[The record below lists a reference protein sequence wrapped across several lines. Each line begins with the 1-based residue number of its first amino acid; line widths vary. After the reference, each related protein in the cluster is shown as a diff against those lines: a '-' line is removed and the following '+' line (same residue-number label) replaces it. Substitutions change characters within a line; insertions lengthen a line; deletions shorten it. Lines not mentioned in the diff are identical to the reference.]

1 MRAILLSLALVA
13 ATAPAR
19 SEKIPGQDD
28 AAPAAS
34 GDLAGHFLCPNCDS
48 VNPHEASYCMACGAA
63 LGPREEKPWPRTPV
77 TLAPEL
83 YVRYASFTFGI
94 VTTYDAG
101 RWGNELALTAL
112 YDFRHLDGAALGD
125 NIYFYFSE
133 RRLKPYISAE
143 PYVNYVDGGDPVGR
157 LAVGGGVR
165 YGYGRYGS
173 YARAGVSAGAY
184 VADGEFYPQAFVSAR
199 ILHLFTPHIGI
210 GGGLGGSLFW
220 SSISFGPAFAF

>member
-1 MRAILLSLALVA
+1 MRVIVMSLALAV
-13 ATAPAR
+13 ATAPVWPAET
-19 SEKIPGQDD
+19 SAGDGSKPSTP
-28 AAPAAS
+28 PAA
-34 GDLAGHFLCPNCDS
+34 AGPVCPQCQTP
-48 VNPHEASYCMACGAA
+48 NPPGALYCTACGARLA
-63 LGPREEKPWPRTPV
+63 PQEKELWPRTPV
-77 TLAPEL
+77 TLAPEI

-94 VTTYDAG
+94 VTTYDGG

-112 YDFRHLDGAALGD
+112 YDFRDLDGAALGD

-184 VADGEFYPQAFVSAR
+184 VADGEFFPQTFVNAR
-199 ILHLFTPHIGI
+199 ILHLFSPHIGI
-210 GGGLGGSLFW
+210 GGALGGSLFW
-220 SSISFGPAFAF
+220 SSISFGPSFAF